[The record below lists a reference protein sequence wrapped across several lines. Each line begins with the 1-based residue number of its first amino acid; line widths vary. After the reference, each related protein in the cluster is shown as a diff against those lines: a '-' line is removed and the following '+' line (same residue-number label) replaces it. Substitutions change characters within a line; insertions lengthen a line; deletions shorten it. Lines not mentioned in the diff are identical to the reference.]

1 MKGTKG
7 RRRFLDYPRQ
17 GREGPRRWL
26 PSWRQWLGVL
36 SLCVL
41 GLAGLFAVVYAKIDV
56 PDENELARKQATV
69 YHWSDGSEMVSVG
82 AVNRQNV
89 TLDKVPDSVENA
101 VIAAENATFYS
112 DSGVSFKGIGRAL
125 VSVVSG
131 GETQGGSTITQQYVK
146 NTYLSQDQTVTRKVR
161 EFIIALKVSNQQSK
175 HDILRGYLNTSWF
188 GRDSYGIEAAA
199 HAYYGIDA
207 EELNPSQGALLAA
220 VLKGS
225 EQYDPGLGKA
235 NHARAEA
242 RWKWILDRQVATG
255 KMSRTERAKYRTFP
269 EPRKITKPTS
279 QAGQT
284 GYLIDVANKF
294 IKARTG
300 LTDKDLARGGYHIH
314 TTFDKKRT
322 QRLEKAVNEV
332 RRKDIDPKHREV
344 DRFVEFGAASV
355 SPKDGAIVAL
365 YGGADATKHF
375 SNNAD
380 TSAVPAGSA
389 FKPFVLAAALQQ
401 EVDGTGETDELDDTD
416 ESDDTDDSSD
426 SKAELEKGKRTVAED
441 LGKALMLG
449 QNPPFVQAGKEVGL
463 EQIRALAVD
472 AGLRKESMAQLEQTF
487 PLGTSAP
494 SAIRM
499 ASAYTT
505 FANDGLHHE
514 PYAVSGMTYD
524 GKKVPGLDRPA
535 AEQVLD
541 AGVAQQV
548 SDALRVVGWRS
559 LSAGG
564 GPSAQ
569 TPIAAG
575 RTEPGDRMKSAWFI
589 GSPGDDLDFGTGAE
603 SGDGVRPGR
612 APGAGDGNEPTT
624 AVTMFRNKAG
634 TPALLPMQ
642 GVGGAKSKLGTT
654 LPPKVW
660 QAYQQGA

>member
-36 SLCVL
+36 SLCIL
-41 GLAGLFAVVYAKIDV
+41 GLFGLFAVVYAKIDV

-89 TLDKVPDSVENA
+89 TLDKVPDSVENS

-175 HDILRGYLNTSWF
+175 RDILRGYLNTSWF

-207 EELNPSQGALLAA
+207 KKLNPSQGALLAA

-235 NHARAEA
+235 NHQRAVA
-242 RWKWILDRQVATG
+242 RWEWILDRQVATG
-255 KMSRTERAKYRTFP
+255 KMSKEERAKYRTFP
-269 EPRKITKPTS
+269 EPRKLSKPTS

-284 GYLIDVANKF
+284 GYLMDVANKF

-314 TTFDKKRT
+314 TTFDKERT
-322 QRLEKAVNEV
+322 RRLEKAVNDV
-332 RRKDIDPKHREV
+332 RRTEIDPKHRKA
-344 DRFVEFGAASV
+344 DAFVQFGAASV
-355 SPKDGAIVAL
+355 RPGDGAIVAL
-365 YGGADATKHF
+365 YGGPDATRHF

-389 FKPFVLAAALQQ
+389 FKPFVLAAALQK
-401 EVDGTGETDELDDTD
+401 EAYETD
-416 ESDDTDDSSD
+416 ESDDADASPEDGATTMA
-426 SKAELEKGKRTVAED
+426 KD
-441 LGKALMLG
+441 LGGALMMG
-449 QNPPFVQAGKEVGL
+449 QNPPFVQAGKRIGL
-463 EQIRALAVD
+463 EQIRELAVD

-505 FANDGLHHE
+505 FANNGLHHE

-524 GKKVPGLDRPA
+524 GKKVPGLDRPE
-535 AEQVLD
+535 AEQVID
-541 AGVAQQV
+541 TGVAQQV
-548 SDALRVVGWRS
+548 SDALRIVGWRA
-559 LSAGG
+559 LAAEG
-564 GPSAQ
+564 GPSAKK
-569 TPIAAG
+569 PVAAG

-589 GSPGDDLDFGTGAE
+589 GSPGSDDLDFGTGAE
-603 SGDGVRPGR
+603 SGDSVRPDSM
-612 APGAGDGNEPTT
+612 AGAADVNEPTT
-624 AVTMFRNKAG
+624 AVTMFRNKPG

-660 QAYQQGA
+660 QAYQQGS

>member
-7 RRRFLDYPRQ
+7 HRRFLDYPRQ

-36 SLCVL
+36 SLGIL

-56 PDENELARKQATV
+56 PDENDLAGQEATV
-69 YHWSDGSEMVSVG
+69 YHWADGSEMVSVG

-89 TLDKVPDSVENA
+89 SLDKVPDSVENA

-112 DSGVSFKGIGRAL
+112 DSGVSFKGIGRA
-125 VSVVSG
+125 VVAMLTG

-146 NTYLSQDQTVTRKVR
+146 NTYLSQDQTVTRKLR
-161 EFIIALKVSNQQSK
+161 EFIISLKVSNQKSK

-207 EELNPSQGALLAA
+207 RELNPSQGAVLAA

-225 EQYDPGLGKA
+225 EQFDPGLSKA

-242 RWKWILDRQVATG
+242 RWAWILDRQVATG
-255 KMSRTERAKYRTFP
+255 KMSQKERAKYRTFP
-269 EPRKITKPTS
+269 EPRKLSKPTS

-294 IKARTG
+294 IKADTG
-300 LTDKDLARGGYHIH
+300 LTAKDLARGGYQIH

-322 QRLEKAVNEV
+322 HRLEKAVNEV
-332 RRKDIDPKHREV
+332 RRDKIDPKHRAS
-344 DRFVEFGAASV
+344 DTFVEFGAASV
-355 SPKDGAIVAL
+355 RPKDGALVAL

-380 TSAVPAGSA
+380 TTAVPAGSA
-389 FKPFVLAAALQQ
+389 FKPFVLAAALQEQ
-401 EVDGTGETDELDDTD
+401 AYDTD
-416 ESDDTDDSSD
+416 ES
-426 SKAELEKGKRTVAED
+426 ED
-441 LGKALMLG
+441 LAKARADGQKTAAEELG
-449 QNPPFVQAGKEVGL
+449 GALLKAQNPPFVQAGQRIGL
-463 EQIRALAVD
+463 ERIRDLAVA
-472 AGLRKESMAQLEQTF
+472 AGLRKGSMARLEQTF

-505 FANDGLHHE
+505 FANGGLHTE
-514 PYAVSGMTYD
+514 PYAVSEMTYN
-524 GKKVPGLDRPA
+524 GKKVPGLGRPE

-541 AGVAQQV
+541 AGVAQEV
-548 SDALRVVGWRS
+548 SSALEMVGWRT
-559 LSAGG
+559 LRPAGG
-564 GPSAQ
+564 AAAQ
-569 TPIAAG
+569 RPVAAG
-575 RTEPGDRMKSAWFI
+575 STEPGDRMKSAWFI
-589 GSPGDDLDFGTGAE
+589 GSPPAGGPDIGPGTGTDAE
-603 SGDGVRPGR
+603 KWQWARPGQL
-612 APGAGDGNEPTT
+612 PGAGDGDEPTT

-634 TPALLPMQ
+634 APELLPME
-642 GVGGAKSKLGTT
+642 GVGGTGSKLGTT
-654 LPPKVW
+654 IPPKIW
-660 QAYQQGA
+660 QAYQQGS